1 MKAIWITGK
10 GGPDVLRLRDTP
22 DPIPAPGEVLIKVKA
37 AGLNRSDIY
46 SRQSRSYG
54 NDRPEIPGLEVSG
67 TIVSCGKGVTRW
79 KPRDAVCALVTGGGY
94 AELIAVPAGQCLPIP
109 QGWTIEDAA
118 SLPETILTV
127 WSNVWRTA
135 ALRTGELLLVHG
147 GSSGIGSTAIQLAVA
162 MGNPIY
168 VTAGTDEKCRW
179 CGSLGATRAVNYNSD
194 DFVKAFEDTGVDV
207 ILDMTGGDFTPKNL
221 RVLKNDGRLV
231 LINAMRGREA
241 NIDLTLIMSRRLVI
255 TGSMLKPRS
264 AAFKA
269 ELTADVEERV
279 WPLIARGAI
288 RPLIHACFPLDRAAD
303 AQRLMES
310 GEHRGK
316 VLLLMS

>member
-1 MKAIWITGK
+1 
-10 GGPDVLRLRDTP
+10 
-22 DPIPAPGEVLIKVKA
+22 
-37 AGLNRSDIY
+37 
-46 SRQSRSYG
+46 
-54 NDRPEIPGLEVSG
+54 
-67 TIVSCGKGVTRW
+67 
-79 KPRDAVCALVTGGGY
+79 
-94 AELIAVPAGQCLPIP
+94 
-109 QGWTIEDAA
+109 
-118 SLPETILTV
+118 
-127 WSNVWRTA
+127 
-135 ALRTGELLLVHG
+135 
-147 GSSGIGSTAIQLAVA
+147 
-162 MGNPIY
+162 
-168 VTAGTDEKCRW
+168 
-179 CGSLGATRAVNYNSD
+179 
-194 DFVKAFEDTGVDV
+194 
-207 ILDMTGGDFTPKNL
+207 
-221 RVLKNDGRLV
+221 